1 MLDKAIRIGVGFAL
15 LCFAFVA
22 QAQVAYSTRPDYIRL
37 KTDDRD
43 NLFTTWRTSYPD
55 SNITGLS
62 HLFPRNMMG
71 NLGLPSPDYFLRYGT
86 PDPGFR
92 FFDPPMRMDRY
103 ADRDVEYYR
112 STGPYAALTGI
123 TGSKQLQAFKL
134 LFTHTF
140 REKLNF
146 TLRLNRYNSLGF
158 YKRQQTYTNTFFLSS
173 NYEGRRWGYHLYI
186 LNNNNRNQESGGLT
200 DTLLNDSTNL
210 ISKELLS
217 VRLRGASREN
227 RETKAMI
234 NPWFRL
240 NDRPDSVAGTNH
252 YLTLKST
259 LSFNMFRYRD
269 AYARTDNF
277 YSQFLIDTAG
287 TSDSSH
293 VRQLSNELSY
303 AFITRNSGVSFSAGY
318 RNEISN
324 VWQEA
329 DSLIFNH
336 LLVSSLVLRKSLG
349 QKPAGNSTG
358 RYLASAFNAAYVLAG
373 GNEGNF
379 KIEGKGEWNFHP
391 EKRRALELKVLFEQ
405 RSPDYIYNN
414 WNSTHFQ
421 WTNNRYED
429 QQRFQSCLSFALG
442 NVFQA
447 GLFYQSTTNLL
458 YFDDLA
464 SPRQLRGTIVNTGLT
479 FDFGKVIW
487 KHLGLALSY
496 TLQNTSAEQYQ
507 RLPQNSATA
516 KIFYTGNLFHNNL
529 QLQLGAQ
536 AQAYQSF
543 LPYAYMP
550 ATQVFYL
557 QDKVSTETYP
567 FVDVYMNAR
576 IRPVS
581 FFLKLENVLNG
592 RVGTNYALVMGY
604 YQSPLAF
611 RFGLTWVFFD

>member
-1 MLDKAIRIGVGFAL
+1 MWDKAIRISSMFTL
-15 LCFAFVA
+15 LCLAVTA

-37 KTDDRD
+37 KTESSN

-55 SNITGLS
+55 SSITELS
-62 HLFPRNMMG
+62 HLFPRNLMG

-92 FFDPPMRMDRY
+92 FFEPPTHQDRY
-103 ADRDVEYYR
+103 TDREVEYYR
-112 STGPYAALTGI
+112 SRGPYASLTGMA
-123 TGSKQLQAFKL
+123 GSKQLQAFNL

-158 YKRQQTYTNTFFLSS
+158 YKRQQTYINKFFVSS
-173 NYEGRRWGYHLYI
+173 NYEARRWGYYLYLI
-186 LNNNNRNQESGGLT
+186 NNSNRNQENGGIR

-210 ISKELLS
+210 ISKELLP
-217 VRLRGASREN
+217 VWIRGASRDN

-240 NDRPDSVAGTNH
+240 NNRPDSVAGTDH
-252 YLTLKST
+252 YVTLKST
-259 LSFNMFRYRD
+259 LAFNMFRYRD

-277 YSQFLIDTAG
+277 YAQFLIDTAG

-293 VRQLSNELSY
+293 VRQISNELSY
-303 AFITRNSGVSFSAGY
+303 AFITKNAEVSFSAGY

-324 VWQEA
+324 VWQEG

-336 LLVSSLVLRKSLG
+336 LLVSTLVFRKPLGPAPAKNNAGRHILSSLN
-349 QKPAGNSTG
+349 AG
-358 RYLASAFNAAYVLAG
+358 YVLAG

-379 KIEGKGEWNFHP
+379 RVESKTEANLHA
-391 EKRRALELKVLFEQ
+391 EKRRVLELKLLYEQ
-405 RSPDYIYNN
+405 RSPDYFYNN
-414 WNSTHFQ
+414 WKSTHFQ
-421 WTNNRYED
+421 WTNNDYED
-429 QQRFQSCLSFALG
+429 QQRFQAALSFASG

-447 GLFYQSTTNLL
+447 GLFFQNTTNFL

-464 SPRQLRGTIVNTGLT
+464 KPQQLRGSVFNTGLT
-479 FDFGKVIW
+479 LDAGKVFL

-496 TLQNTSAEQYQ
+496 TLQNTSEEKYQ

-516 KIFYTGNLFHNNL
+516 KIFYTGNLFRNNL
-529 QLQLGAQ
+529 QLQIGAQ

-543 LPYAYMP
+543 IPNAYMP

-567 FVDVYMNAR
+567 FVDVYLNAR

-592 RVGTNYALVMGY
+592 QVGTNYALVMGY

-611 RFGLTWVFFD
+611 RFGLNWVFFD